1 LFVQNKNEDL
11 KLIFIYP
18 HLLLLLPEIN
28 PRTAVRI
35 LLLKKPIYFII
46 GGLFFLIPLRL
57 LIPVY
62 GTYPD
67 LNLIPQG
74 KAKTAAGYRDI
85 ESYKDCFIAVGTNG
99 RIDVINNRGKVT
111 DNLIPVNKDD
121 LNCIIEDNQILIAAG
136 DNGTILI
143 SSDGR
148 HFSNAE
154 SGIKANINSVSC
166 LNGLFIAA
174 ADGGNLLVSGNGMI
188 WSTIRLQLKGN
199 IRSLS
204 ANASSCFGVTDAG
217 EIIRSEDGLNW
228 SVTDYNKEYL
238 GFNKPCIF
246 NKILLIPN
254 RFVIAGKHSDGTPAV
269 LFSTIGNVWTERQLF
284 YDDDHGIPQMLT
296 SIPND
301 ITYDATGD
309 QFFIACD
316 NGEVLSLPSCSKC
329 NEYAK
334 VSENHLYGIICT
346 GGSLVT
352 VGEGYK
358 VNILNIR

>member
-1 LFVQNKNEDL
+1 MGIL

-18 HLLLLLPEIN
+18 HLLFLLPDINLKVSVRLLLF
-28 PRTAVRI
+28 
-35 LLLKKPIYFII
+35 KKSVYFII
-46 GGLFFLIPLRL
+46 GGLFFLIPVRL
-57 LIPVY
+57 SIPVH

-67 LNLIPQG
+67 LKLIPQE

-85 ESYKDCFIAVGTNG
+85 ESYKDRFIAVGANG
-99 RIDVINNRGKVT
+99 RIDIINNRGEVT

-121 LNCIIEDNQILIAAG
+121 LNCAIADNQILIAAG

-148 HFSNAE
+148 HFSKAE
-154 SGIKANINSVSC
+154 SGVKANINSVSC

-174 ADGGNLLVSGNGMI
+174 ADGEDLLISSNGMI
-188 WSTIRLQLKGN
+188 WSNIKLQLKGN

-204 ANASSCFGVTDAG
+204 ANTSSCFGVTDAG
-217 EIIRSEDGLNW
+217 EIIKSNDGLNW
-228 SVTDYNKEYL
+228 SVTDYNKEYS
-238 GFNKPCIF
+238 GYNKPCIF

-269 LFSTIGNVWTERQLF
+269 LFSTLGNVWTERQLF
-284 YDDDHGIPQMLT
+284 YDDDQGMPQMLT
-296 SIPND
+296 GIPND
-301 ITYDATGD
+301 IAYDDPGD

-316 NGEVLSLPSCSKC
+316 NGEILSLPSCSKC

-334 VSENHLYGIICT
+334 VSENDLYGIICT

-352 VGEGYK
+352 VGEGYT